1 MKKNDL
7 ADGVDSVSHTNKSL
21 TMTDCTKHTLLEKL
35 NWAGRDYRLYLGW
48 TPRRIDRKLIKRIMV
63 FAIQWGSRRNEEVKN
78 TKRSYLHL
86 SDFEE
91 ISEDA
96 FSDDSSS
103 NVFAVKFIDRLDWFR
118 LLLKYFIPI
127 YTWRQRSH
135 IQKIFAEKDKLV
147 ENQTRTIV
155 LDEVVLPTYLCN
167 RNEPVLV
174 G

>member
-1 MKKNDL
+1 
-7 ADGVDSVSHTNKSL
+7 
-21 TMTDCTKHTLLEKL
+21 
-35 NWAGRDYRLYLGW
+35 
-48 TPRRIDRKLIKRIMV
+48 MV

-118 LLLKYFIPI
+118 LLLIYFII
-127 YTWRQRSH
+127 IDR
-135 IQKIFAEKDKLV
+135 QKISRNLCRIKSNAPQKDIKLP
-147 ENQTRTIV
+147 RD
-155 LDEVVLPTYLCN
+155 L
-167 RNEPVLV
+167 
-174 G
+174 